1 MTCSDLTREISELG
15 VRNGRFDMDYR
26 GWINRAQKTIAS
38 RRNWTFMHNR
48 GQFTIPSGST
58 SVSLGSTFK
67 QLSSEQSPVS
77 YTYGIYNLPV
87 YVASRE
93 EIEGRGIWPW
103 TNGPTF
109 QPTPGG
115 AWPIRVVF
123 IEQNSGGN
131 WTINIPPQFAPQLDL
146 TFNVSAYFY
155 PADLA
160 LGTDHNALT
169 DNGFLGDALLN
180 LVKSIAYSSEDSTD
194 KRVMGCRALYEDY
207 FNQAAYE
214 DAARQYSG
222 RTLRM

>member
-1 MTCSDLTREISELG
+1 MQLSELVYEIG
-15 VRNGRFDMDYR
+15 ELGLRDSRLDLDYR
-26 GWINRAQKTIAS
+26 GFINRAQKTIAS
-38 RRNWTFMHNR
+38 RRNWTFLHNR
-48 GQFTIPSGST
+48 APFTIPGGST

-93 EIEGRGIWPW
+93 EIESRGVWPW

-115 AWPIRVVF
+115 AWPVRVVF
-123 IEQNSGGN
+123 IEQNNGGN
-131 WTINIPPQFAPQLDL
+131 WTLNIPPQFAPQLDL
-146 TFNVSAYFY
+146 TFNVSAYFR

-169 DNGFLGDALLN
+169 DNGFLADALMN
-180 LVKSIAYSSEDSTD
+180 LAMAYAIKDPTD
-194 KRVMGCRALYEDY
+194 KRVPGFKALYEDY
-207 FNQAAYE
+207 FRQACYE
-214 DAARQYSG
+214 DAQRQFSG
-222 RTLRM
+222 RTLRL